1 MVTPIPTA
9 PLAPPTNT
17 PFVPTN
23 TPFVPTAT
31 PLPTNPPLPTN
42 TPLPT
47 STPTSASIPAGDL
60 KVRYMVG
67 DGSAT
72 NNLMNPRLVVAN
84 AGSDIPLSELTIR
97 YWYTRDDPQAQN
109 FTCDYAKVDCAN
121 VSGQYV
127 QLNQPRN
134 GADGYVE
141 IRFNAG
147 AGTVTTGA
155 DSGEIH
161 FRMTNA
167 IQSNYDETNDHSY
180 SSGTTS
186 FKDWSNVTLYRNGT
200 LIWGTEPK

>member
-1 MVTPIPTA
+1 MVSPTLPPPTA
-9 PLAPPTNT
+9 T
-17 PFVPTN
+17 PQPTN

-31 PLPTNPPLPTN
+31 PQPTN
-42 TPLPT
+42 TPFVPT
-47 STPTSASIPAGDL
+47 ATPQPTNTPTSASIPAGDL

-84 AGSDIPLSELTIR
+84 AGSDLPLSELTIR
-97 YWYTRDDPQAQN
+97 YWYTRDDPQAQT
-109 FTCDYAKVDCAN
+109 FTCDYARVDCAN

-127 QLNQPRN
+127 QLDQPRN

-147 AGTVTTGA
+147 AGTVTSGG

-167 IQSNYDETNDHSY
+167 IQSNYDEMNDHSY